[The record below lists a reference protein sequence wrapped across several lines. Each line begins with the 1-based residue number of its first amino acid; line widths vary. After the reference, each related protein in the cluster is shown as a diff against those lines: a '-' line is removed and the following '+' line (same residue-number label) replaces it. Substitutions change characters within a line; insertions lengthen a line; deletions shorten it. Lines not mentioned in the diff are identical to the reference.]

1 MLFATCVA
9 DSQRLVSATQVVLS
23 LSPNQ
28 YGIIFY
34 HKSGLSMNI
43 LRAGSKLPMQRSF
56 FTNSAGD
63 LLPALEFLGRLYNFC
78 NFVIIFSLM

>member
-28 YGIIFY
+28 YGIIFFL
-34 HKSGLSMNI
+34 KSGLSMNI
-43 LRAGSKLPMQRSF
+43 LLAGDKLLVQRGF
-56 FTNSAGD
+56 FINSAGD
-63 LLPALEFLGRLYNFC
+63 LLPPPPLGFWAGYII
-78 NFVIIFSLM
+78 FVIL